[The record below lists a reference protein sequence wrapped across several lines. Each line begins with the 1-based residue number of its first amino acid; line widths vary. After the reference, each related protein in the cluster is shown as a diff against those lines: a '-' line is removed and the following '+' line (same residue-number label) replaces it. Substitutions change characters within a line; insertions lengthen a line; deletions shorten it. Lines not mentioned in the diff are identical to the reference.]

1 MNRTTRIRIWIL
13 FGIIVANFVAQVI
26 YFLHLYYTPQHPF
39 PELKSF
45 LLLGSVFALFL
56 VGFTLLIKNKRAG
69 FYLLA
74 LFLSMEFIFYL
85 WNLIGQAINGLGLF
99 FHLREL
105 DPVLW
110 LVFLIGYLNLF
121 ASGYFLLLLIK
132 NRQVWLRN
140 ATV

>member
-1 MNRTTRIRIWIL
+1 MHRATRIQVWIL
-13 FGIIVANFVAQVI
+13 FGIILTNFVAQVF

-45 LLLGSVFALFL
+45 LLLGSVFLLFL
-56 VGFTLLIKNKRAG
+56 AGFTLLIKNKRAG

-74 LFLSMEFIFYL
+74 LFLSLEFLFYL
-85 WNLIGQAINGLGLF
+85 WNSIGQAVNGLGLF
-99 FHLREL
+99 FHLRET

-121 ASGYFLLLLIK
+121 ASGYFLLLLVK
-132 NRQVWLRN
+132 NRQAWLRN